1 MAYRGLSWS
10 DMNSFMPSVDVLRR
24 RMLGGRRCLIFAQG
38 CWGELGDLES
48 GVLGLKDLT
57 VSGNTR

>member
-38 CWGELGDLES
+38 CWRELGDLES
-48 GVLGLKDLT
+48 GVLGLKD
-57 VSGNTR
+57 